1 MPQTLD
7 EKQKSWV
14 IQQMG
19 YDPSQYDLDEFN
31 AVVPKVTNLS
41 PSTGPE
47 TIIPK
52 IQAQSIP
59 KNTPLQTAGKSF
71 LSAIPGMLGSGVGA
85 GLVTGAL
92 AGSEVPILGN
102 IVGGIAGAVLGGMAG
117 KGIQHAIEPA
127 SWEQNVEQAQAE
139 NPRSAML
146 GNIAAM
152 PFGGFNPNPMNVVR
166 AFGTG
171 GKLLGSLGQTAG
183 VATEGELGNLLNVGL
198 GAGIGGAQ
206 PIAESV
212 IRGQPLPSMNETLL
226 NTLLG
231 ATFNKPNRL
240 GNMMGFHD
248 AQQGTQEG
256 TSDMLANVDPNTVQQ
271 QQSVNATPGIT
282 PDMIKATMGAPRE
295 REAFLH
301 KDVAQNKFAG
311 DIGEQPIGTTGAA
324 KELVTPNETAIQTM
338 EGEGGAVQKD
348 VEDAQSYQ
356 RELNRQKAKQNDE
369 QLKKLKELEAAKHEL
384 TVQDIEQQTASLKEQ
399 IEQNRIK
406 AEPPIIKGTNPQ
418 RTNTKNVEAANKEV
432 AAETDLLERQAE
444 GLGDKYQE
452 ANTLPKTAAEQKN
465 EALLKTKAPIPAW
478 NDFMRLLGIK
488 RGVSVEE
495 VPGLANAQG
504 KPVVGLAK
512 LKNNLRKALINPEL
526 AGADTAPHELH
537 HFLMNDLRNSK
548 LPRDRQVVQK
558 ALSVVEKTADFKR
571 WQTEQIAAG
580 HTQAT
585 PEEYLTTDVG
595 RYAVERAAT
604 DKTESPLKR
613 WWNDYKA
620 YLATYYGKHATP
632 EDFTRLMTYRLYHDK
647 AFDASGVNVPSGADL
662 QNLENKEQPANN
674 LIEKTVPEWL
684 KERLE
689 ERRKAGW
696 DSKWPFVPADLGNA
710 DFVAAIKSDPTLDV
724 FEKEKILS
732 FAPGG
737 KNEIKLSNNKEQP
750 LNDLPKQTEKKETPR
765 RFSDETGKRQWLIT
779 KEPSPKE
786 RGEGWRVTKFIKQND
801 EYVPTGHYNHDT
813 YEDTQAQISHAGL
826 EELPYSFG
834 RDLFQSSSSL
844 PKLIRPEIEKI
855 RSVEHKDTDKVAD
868 AFGNF
873 YSKQRAYHGSLVN
886 KPLEQ
891 LLKEVPNI
899 VKNPKQ
905 NWMLDTPEFQDVVQY
920 LRDMR
925 DSGKSTITPNAK
937 VLKIVQ
943 DSMADTL
950 AARNALP
957 GLRHTVKGDKYYF
970 PDMPAR
976 QVLDTLLNHPS
987 SSAANKLWDDF
998 HDFYKN
1004 KLGKTQAEEDEAVK
1018 IFNNGYLKQKVN
1030 LADQYGPID
1039 KAEGLGLPP
1048 SWRSDGLVDIISRFT
1063 NRYSRRL
1070 AYHEAVETNPEVMRA
1085 LSAEGRGTIA
1095 AATPVKNVAE
1105 DIAGVRE
1112 NIEANR
1118 SAASGLVRAGMMGT
1132 LTGTKDLLTAHTLP
1146 FQHIDAIHVIPAIV
1160 DAWTHIKDNWKGSFE
1175 TGVNKSNIGS
1185 FEFTEGEGG
1194 LNAVVENL
1202 RRARDVI
1209 NTLQG
1214 RNVLEKTSRSVD
1226 FGIGKFTAAANLQ
1239 AAIKGKMSYMQ
1250 QKFLNDFAPKNWRDY
1265 KKQGSFPKEVLNEI
1279 AAKFVESVQGT
1290 YDYRGLPSIAQ
1301 KGTLAPYLSLARWN
1315 IEKLNNF
1322 DKYVIG
1328 PSKEGNFQPLLMAT
1342 LGMVIG
1348 GEAVNQIVQ
1357 LATNRKEKNPDYK
1370 EIAQLSKE
1378 GNVQHTLGAA
1388 TYKLAALASYA
1399 GYAGIM
1405 GDVSKMALDKVYKNN
1420 IQSYNNPLI
1429 GGIQTVAQNA
1439 GDIVEAIQ
1447 GGDLNI
1453 TGAAISQ
1460 FLEDSFQAY
1469 RLVLAHTSE
1478 EKQQKQED
1486 TNKLRDL
1493 KVFKTTHGLPVGEVS
1508 ADRANPFLDKDVKAF
1523 KKTGSLSDAAEL
1535 LPKLLEDAM
1544 KKADGNVD
1552 ILKSELAKI
1561 KANNYQTMP
1570 SIEEHPK
1577 MFMDYYNFL
1586 RDTQGE
1592 KAASERMSDYLL
1604 KNEVN
1609 KVKSSLVPSV

>member
-1 MPQTLD
+1 MPLTLEQKKYIVVGSGLDPTQYTTDD
-7 EKQKSWV
+7 EGDNL
-14 IQQMG
+14 I
-19 YDPSQYDLDEFN
+19 P
-31 AVVPKVTNLS
+31 VTSNLS

-52 IQAQSIP
+52 ISAQPIP
-59 KNTPLQTAGKSF
+59 QNTPLQTAGKSF

-117 KGIQHAIEPA
+117 KGIQHAVEPA
-127 SWEQNVEQAQAE
+127 SMEQNVEQSQQE
-139 NPRSAML
+139 NPKAAMV

-152 PFGGFNPNPMNVVR
+152 PFGGFWPSPSNLVKAV
-166 AFGTG
+166 GTG

-183 VATEGELGNLLNVGL
+183 VATESELGNLLNVGL

-212 IRGQPLPSMNETLL
+212 IRGHPLPSMKETLM
-226 NTLLG
+226 NALLG

-248 AQQGTQEG
+248 ASAKGTGEA
-256 TSDMLANVDPNTVQQ
+256 TSDMLANVDPNAIQQ
-271 QQSVNATPGIT
+271 QQQNVNATPGIT
-282 PDMIKATMGAPRE
+282 PEMIKAAMGAPRE

-301 KDVAQNKFAG
+301 KDIAQNKFSG

-324 KELVTPNETAIQTM
+324 RELVTPNETAIQTM

-369 QLKKLKELEAAKHEL
+369 QRKKLQELEAAKHEL
-384 TVQDIEQQTASLKEQ
+384 TVQSIEQQTASLKDQ

-406 AEPPIIKGTNPQ
+406 AEPPVINGTNPQ
-418 RTNTKNVEAANKEV
+418 RTNTKRVEAANKEV
-432 AAETDLLERQAE
+432 AAETDLAERQAE

-465 EALLKTKAPIPAW
+465 DSLLKTKAPTDRW
-478 NDFMRLLGIK
+478 NDFMRLLGVK

-495 VPGLANAQG
+495 VPNLANAQG

-512 LKNNLRKALINPEL
+512 LKDNLRKALINPEL
-526 AGADTAPHELH
+526 AGADTAPHELQ
-537 HFLMNDLRNSK
+537 HFLFNDLRNSK

-571 WQTEQIAAG
+571 WQAEQVAAG
-580 HTQAT
+580 HNQAT

-604 DKTESPLKR
+604 DKIESPLKR
-613 WWNDYKA
+613 WYKDYTS
-620 YLATYYGKHATP
+620 YLSTRYGKHATP

-647 AFDASGVNVPSGADL
+647 AFDAGKVNVPSGAGLKD
-662 QNLENKEQPANN
+662 LENKEQPVINNTEKESPEQIAKSLGLSFKSQDAPAVNYEGMPTEMQQQFKDKFGKSQWEFTNKQKGSANEG
-674 LIEKTVPEWL
+674 ITFYMPEGSS
-684 KERLE
+684 KEEIIKRME
-689 ERRKAGW
+689 EKAGEN
-696 DSKWPFVPADLGNA
+696 DD
-710 DFVAAIKSDPTLDV
+710 
-724 FEKEKILS
+724 KE
-732 FAPGG
+732 
-737 KNEIKLSNNKEQP
+737 
-750 LNDLPKQTEKKETPR
+750 
-765 RFSDETGKRQWLIT
+765 
-779 KEPSPKE
+779 
-786 RGEGWRVTKFIKQND
+786 
-801 EYVPTGHYNHDT
+801 
-813 YEDTQAQISHAGL
+813 
-826 EELPYSFG
+826 
-834 RDLFQSSSSL
+834 QSSSSL

-855 RSVEHKDTDKVAD
+855 RSVEHKDADKVAD
-868 AFGNF
+868 AFGTF

-925 DSGKSTITPNAK
+925 DTGKSTITPNAK
-937 VLKIVQ
+937 ILKIVQ

-950 AARNALP
+950 TARNALP
-957 GLRHTVKGDKYYF
+957 GLRHTVKGDPYYF
-970 PDMPAR
+970 PDMPSR

-987 SSAANKLWDDF
+987 SPAANKLWDDF

-1004 KLGKTQAEEDEAVK
+1004 KLGKTQAEEDESVK

-1070 AYHEAVETNPEVMRA
+1070 AYHEAVETNPEVMKA

-1095 AATPVKNVAE
+1095 AAEPVKNVAE

-1132 LTGTKDLLTAHTLP
+1132 LTGTKDLITAHTLP

-1160 DAWTHIKDNWKGSFE
+1160 DAWIHIKDNWKGSFE

-1226 FGIGKFTAAANLQ
+1226 FGIGKFVANANLQ
-1239 AAIKGKMSYMQ
+1239 ASIKGKMSYMQ
-1250 QKFLNDFAPKNWRDY
+1250 QKFLNDFAPENWRDY
-1265 KKQGSFPKEVLNEI
+1265 KSKGSFPKEVLNEI

-1322 DKYVIG
+1322 DKYVVG
-1328 PSKEGNFQPLLMAT
+1328 PAREGNFQPLLMAT

-1357 LATNRKEKNPDYK
+1357 LATKRKEKTPKYE
-1370 EIAQLSKE
+1370 EIAALAKE
-1378 GNVQHTLGAA
+1378 GDAQHTLGAA

-1447 GGDLNI
+1447 SGDLDI

-1493 KVFKTTHGLPVGEVS
+1493 KVYKTTHGLPVGEVS
-1508 ADRANPFLDKDVKAF
+1508 ADRANPFLDKDVKEF
-1523 KKTGSLSDAAEL
+1523 KKTGSLADAAQL

-1544 KKADGNVD
+1544 KKADGNID
-1552 ILKSELAKI
+1552 ILKSELTKI

-1604 KNEVN
+1604 KNEIN
-1609 KVKSSLVPSV
+1609 KTKSSLVPAI